1 MGASELR
8 LIGGKAM
15 EKLLDVLAELKEQKV
30 AIVEKGELQWTGL
43 AQDFPTYYYDTRNVV
58 NRRQAE
64 FGLNII
70 ILELD

>member
-1 MGASELR
+1 
-8 LIGGKAM
+8 M
-15 EKLLDVLAELKEQKV
+15 EKLLYVLAELKEQKV

>member
-1 MGASELR
+1 
-8 LIGGKAM
+8 M
-15 EKLLDVLAELKEQKV
+15 EKLTDVLNELKDKKV

-43 AQDFPTYYYDTRNVV
+43 AQDFPTYYYRTRNVV

-64 FGLNII
+64 FGLNIT